1 MLEKTSSPPR
11 IISSFLF
18 RATIRPRRAFHKTSE
33 KFGETVSR
41 KFRARKAVLCL
52 PWCYWLWTPH
62 SNQAAHKNTFQTF
75 IPQKIPESNVLNPK
89 NSFDYPRHLK
99 SGVRGGTPDFKW
111 RGARNCYKKNF
122 PSSPT
127 SYRDFWETGLKC
139 LFSSISNDSR
149 KLFCNVGEV
158 TFESCKGF
166 QMFSF

>member
-18 RATIRPRRAFHKTSE
+18 RATILPRRAFHKTSE

-62 SNQAAHKNTFQTF
+62 SNQAAHKNTFHIF

-89 NSFDYPRHLK
+89 NSFDYHHHLK

-111 RGARNCYKKNF
+111 RGARNCATKKIF
-122 PSSPT
+122 LHA
-127 SYRDFWETGLKC
+127 RQVTGTFGKLAWSVFSHPFLTILGS
-139 LFSSISNDSR
+139 LFA
-149 KLFCNVGEV
+149 
-158 TFESCKGF
+158 T
-166 QMFSF
+166 